1 MKKRTYQSKK
11 INQIDW
17 EFVKKE
23 VDGSPVVFAIDVAK
37 TVQFAL
43 LSYHH
48 GTCSKLVRWEHPVET
63 GLMLDQ
69 LAKLD
74 CPVTVVMESTS
85 TYGDALR
92 YQCQKKGFDI
102 HQANAKRV
110 HDAKEV
116 YDGVPS
122 LHDAKSASIIARF
135 YWDGLTVPWQELSE
149 KQRHMSALCREYEIH
164 QSQYLRNLNRLE
176 AYLSRHWP
184 EVSSII
190 DLGSVAL
197 EQLLIQYGTPQ
208 QVALH
213 AQEAEALMKKASR
226 NMLSQE
232 KIRQVTDSAANTL
245 GLPCIEAE
253 KQFLQALAQEMM
265 HSRTARRG
273 AQKALETVVEQ
284 EERLTHMAKL
294 IGRLTTAVLL
304 SQHLDPRD
312 YHCAQSFLK
321 ALGLNLKEKSSG
333 RYVGQLKLTK
343 RGSAKARQYLYFA
356 ALRLIQSCPTA
367 KQWYERKVT
376 PNAKNKAVI
385 AVMRKMSGALWHV
398 ARGKAYDPTKL
409 FNVSATAA

>member
-17 EFVKKE
+17 EKVKMSINGE
-23 VDGSPVVFAIDVAK
+23 PIVFAIDVAK
-37 TVQFAL
+37 TEQFAL
-43 LSYHH
+43 LSYHNNQSSQH
-48 GTCSKLVRWEHPVET
+48 IRWQHPQET
-63 GLMLDQ
+63 RLMLSQ
-69 LAKLD
+69 LENMD
-74 CPVTVVMESTS
+74 CPVVVVMESTS

-92 YQCQKKGFDI
+92 YQCQQKGFEI

-122 LHDAKSASIIARF
+122 LHDAKSASIIGRF

-149 KQRHMSALCREYEIH
+149 KQRHMRALCREYEIH

-184 EVSSII
+184 EVMNII
-190 DLGSVAL
+190 ETGSVSL
-197 EQLLIQYGTPQ
+197 EQLLISYGTPQ
-208 QVALH
+208 QVA
-213 AQEAEALMKKASR
+213 ANASEARAILKKACR

-232 KIRQVTDSAANTL
+232 KIGKIIESAINTL
-245 GLPCIEAE
+245 GVPCIEAE

-265 HSRTARRG
+265 HSRLAQRQ
-273 AQKALETVVEQ
+273 AQKALEAEVDREKT
-284 EERLTHMAKL
+284 LTCMAKL

-304 SQHLDPRD
+304 SLHLDPRN
-312 YHCAQSFLK
+312 YHCARSFLK
-321 ALGLNLKEKSSG
+321 AAGLNLKEKSSG

-356 ALRLIQSCPTA
+356 ALRLIQSCPLA
-367 KQWYERKVT
+367 KQWYEKKMT
-376 PNAKNKAVI
+376 PKAKNKAVI
-385 AVMRKMSGALWHV
+385 AVMRKLTSALWYV
-398 ARGKAYDPTKL
+398 SRGEEYDPRKL
-409 FNVSATAA
+409 FNVSTKPA